1 MTLADATPSLPD
13 WRHYTKRLTSSRKRR
28 FVCLSDHYVITWQ
41 WTACTIAKI
50 CVRTRTSVNAVARLK
65 LSEASDLSLLRHSM
79 LFSAHTLKYY
89 VYTTG
94 KLKKQILNF
103 LGAEYVYVTSWLKTF
118 LKKYYLPET
127 VRNIPGIR
135 GVRRSNPMTCYTT

>member
-1 MTLADATPSLPD
+1 
-13 WRHYTKRLTSSRKRR
+13 
-28 FVCLSDHYVITWQ
+28 
-41 WTACTIAKI
+41 
-50 CVRTRTSVNAVARLK
+50 
-65 LSEASDLSLLRHSM
+65 M